1 MFAGDRMKLLPDW
14 KDVLKKAWSVKFLGL
29 AALVSGCEVVLQVA
43 GASFLPAGVA
53 PALIGVL
60 SALGI
65 LARVLAQ
72 KEAED
77 IGDER
82 QG

>member
-1 MFAGDRMKLLPDW
+1 MKLLTDW
-14 KDVLKKAWSVKFLGL
+14 KDILTKAWSVKFLAL
-29 AALVSGCEVVLQVA
+29 AGIISAAEAVIQMA
-43 GASFLPAGVA
+43 GESFLPPGVA
-53 PALIGVL
+53 PAVIGVL

-77 IGDER
+77 VAAK
-82 QG
+82 

>member
-1 MFAGDRMKLLPDW
+1 MTLLPDW
-14 KDVLKKAWSVKFLGL
+14 RDVLKRAWSVKFLGL

-43 GASFLPAGVA
+43 GASFLPPGVA
-53 PALIGVL
+53 PALVGVL

-77 IGDER
+77 IAEDGVK
-82 QG
+82 

>member
-1 MFAGDRMKLLPDW
+1 MMLLPDW
-14 KDVLKKAWSVKFLGL
+14 KSVLTRAWSVKFLGL
-29 AALVSGCEVVLQVA
+29 SALVSGCEAVMQIS

-53 PALIGVL
+53 PAVVGVL

-72 KEAED
+72 KEAEHVAA
-77 IGDER
+77 E
-82 QG
+82 

>member
-1 MFAGDRMKLLPDW
+1 MKLLPDW
-14 KDVLKKAWSVKFLGL
+14 KDVLNRAWSVKFLAL

-43 GASFLPAGVA
+43 GASILPPGVA

-77 IGDER
+77 IAEDDDK
-82 QG
+82 

>member
-1 MFAGDRMKLLPDW
+1 MKLLPDW
-14 KDVLKKAWSVKFLGL
+14 KDVLNRAWSVKFLAL

-43 GASFLPAGVA
+43 GASLLPPGVA

-77 IGDER
+77 IAEDGDER